1 MDLCCQDHQTV
12 WYMTALL
19 CVACPCEQVFNDQ
32 QTFSEWFTR
41 FLGTNS
47 DGKPQPSGG
56 GGPEA
61 SAMDRE
67 KRILVVNRLHQIL
80 SPFMLRRMVSF
91 CDLTRCLLGDSVV
104 QHKGAGRLALPHVQG
119 PCPGGVTVVFLS

>member
-1 MDLCCQDHQTV
+1 V
-12 WYMTALL
+12 
-19 CVACPCEQVFNDQ
+19 QVFNDQ

-41 FLGTNS
+41 FLGTDS

-91 CDLTRCLLGDSVV
+91 VDLTCFVIGW
-104 QHKGAGRLALPHVQG
+104 QCGAA
-119 PCPGGVTVVFLS
+119 